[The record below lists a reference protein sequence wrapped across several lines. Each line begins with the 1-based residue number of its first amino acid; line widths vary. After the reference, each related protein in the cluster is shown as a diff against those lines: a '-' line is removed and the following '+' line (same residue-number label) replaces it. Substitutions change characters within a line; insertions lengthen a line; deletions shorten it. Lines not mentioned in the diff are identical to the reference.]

1 MAYVLVII
9 TALIWASSATVSKVL
24 VNDINPHTIIVYTGS
39 VGLIFNFLIILFQKK
54 FKQLF
59 KFTMIDHFRFLI
71 MSILGY
77 VIYISLMYLSIERM
91 SAQLSFSINYLWPIM
106 VVICSMLILKD
117 KFSWIKLLSI
127 LMAFFSVFIIVTKG
141 DFNQI
146 NEVDVVG
153 LVYGIL
159 SSFSYGLFSAL
170 SKKYKYDTFLSSF
183 FFVFYALIFN
193 TIKYL
198 FIGQPYVPGIFDIL
212 AFIWLGSFVG
222 TVATILWLKA
232 LEMGDT
238 AKVSNLIYI
247 TPFLSLFYTYFFLG
261 EQIHVSMVV
270 GLIMLV
276 SSVLI
281 QSKFDVKEKRN
292 E

>member
-1 MAYVLVII
+1 MAYLLVII

-24 VNDINPHTIIVYTGS
+24 VNDINSHTIIVYTGS
-39 VGLIFNFLIILFQKK
+39 VALVFNFLIILFQRK

-59 KFTMIDHFRFLI
+59 MFSIKDHLRFLV

-91 SAQLSFSINYLWPIM
+91 PAQLAFSINYLWPIM
-106 VVICSMLILKD
+106 VVLCSMFILKD
-117 KFSWIKLLSI
+117 RFSWIKFFAIS
-127 LMAFFSVFIIVTKG
+127 MSFFSVFIIVTKG
-141 DFNQI
+141 DINQI
-146 NEVDVVG
+146 NNIDILG

-159 SSFSYGLFSAL
+159 SSLSYGIFSAL

-193 TIKYL
+193 TIKY
-198 FIGQPYVPGIFDIL
+198 FIWGEPYVPGVFDIF
-212 AFIWLGSFVG
+212 AFLWLGSFVG

-238 AKVSNLIYI
+238 AKISNLIYI

-261 EQIHVSMVV
+261 EQIHISMVV
-270 GLIMLV
+270 GLVMLV

-281 QSKFDVKEKRN
+281 QSKFDKNVKIN